1 MYKRNCNGE
10 GDRSAGQTIRSFRS
24 GEITAGTRDLN
35 AVKSN
40 FLNFDHLTPDGTAI
54 STQTLGTGVKTYQQ
68 PAAITRTLNKYVDDM
83 VEFTRDGA
91 QGEMIYG
98 SSFAGREMHLAVPAS
113 TTAEQ
118 FSAIAKT
125 IEYAKQFDIK

>member
-1 MYKRNCNGE
+1 MGKGIAQQGKPFE
-10 GDRSAGQTIRSFRS
+10 AFVQGKLLP
-24 GEITAGTRDLN
+24 GTRDLN

-83 VEFTRDGA
+83 VEFTRDGV